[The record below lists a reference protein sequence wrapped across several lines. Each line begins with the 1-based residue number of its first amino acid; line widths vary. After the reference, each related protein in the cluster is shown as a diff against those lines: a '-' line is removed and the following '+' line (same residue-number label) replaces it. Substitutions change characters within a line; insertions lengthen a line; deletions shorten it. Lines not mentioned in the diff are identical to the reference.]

1 VIKDSNRV
9 QQLAGEIV
17 SLSDRLTDCWAQLD
31 YYAKHKTLRDDS
43 TVKEFN
49 VDDLE
54 IHEIITRLLTLPSF
68 ITKTK
73 KKIKLMTDDDKKSA
87 MVKLVEEKEKEL
99 KAIKQLRF
107 KK

>member
-1 VIKDSNRV
+1 MTKANRVLELAGTIVKDS
-9 QQLAGEIV
+9 
-17 SLSDRLTDCWAQLD
+17 DKLTDCWAQLD

-73 KKIKLMTDDDKKSA
+73 KKIKLMADDDKKSA
-87 MVKLVEEKEKEL
+87 LVKLVEEKEKEL
-99 KAIKQLRF
+99 EAIKQLRF

>member
-1 VIKDSNRV
+1 MIKGNRV
-9 QQLAGEIV
+9 LELAGSIV
-17 SLSDRLTDCWAQLD
+17 ADSDKLTDCWAQLD

-68 ITKTK
+68 ITKTTR
-73 KKIKLMTDDDKKSA
+73 KIKSMPDDEKKEA
-87 MVKLVEEKEKEL
+87 LKKLVAEKQIEL
-99 KAIKQLRF
+99 EAIKQLRF